1 MVMSATMAT
10 MPVMLMQI
18 VPTLLVLIFVPVR
31 KDTLEMESHTKVIRI
46 IISIRRDSYSY
57 HNLVVIAW
65 FSLPNFVFMSV
76 YLFFQISTSATMESM
91 LVTCI
96 NTNGSHNCI
105 CNKGYFGNGKSCQ
118 GIYNSLWQAETPA
131 LETPYYGKFALSTQL
146 IKVKLSSN

>member
-1 MVMSATMAT
+1 MSATMAT

-31 KDTLEMESHTKVIRI
+31 KDTLKMESHTKVIKI

-76 YLFFQISTSATMESM
+76 YLFFQISTSAAMESM

-96 NTNGSHNCI
+96 NTNGSHNCT

-118 GIYNSLWQAETPA
+118 GIYNSGNLVLTTG
-131 LETPYYGKFALSTQL
+131 LKT
-146 IKVKLSSN
+146 